1 MARGQPT
8 PNYLASVRSA
18 GDGDSNPQ
26 PSWKDRAYDLHK
38 RQHPVLRKVVVAV
51 IGFVLIAIG
60 AALLVL
66 PGPGILVILAGIAV
80 LSLEFPWA
88 RALFDR
94 IKAAGDALLRR
105 LRIRQ

>member
-1 MARGQPT
+1 MGQ
-8 PNYLASVRSA
+8 
-18 GDGDSNPQ
+18 PQ

-51 IGFVLIAIG
+51 IGFVLIAVG
-60 AALLVL
+60 TALLVL

-88 RALFDR
+88 KAVFDR
-94 IKAAGDALLRR
+94 IKEAVESLLRR
-105 LRIRQ
+105 LRIRK

>member
-1 MARGQPT
+1 MAIP
-8 PNYLASVRSA
+8 
-18 GDGDSNPQ
+18 NPQ

-88 RALFDR
+88 RALFEK
-94 IKAAGDALLRR
+94 IKVAGDALLRR
-105 LRIRQ
+105 LRIRK

>member
-1 MARGQPT
+1 MAI
-8 PNYLASVRSA
+8 
-18 GDGDSNPQ
+18 SNPE
-26 PSWKDRAYDLHK
+26 PSWKDRAYELHK

-51 IGFVLIAIG
+51 IGFVLLAIG

-88 RALFDR
+88 RELFEK

-105 LRIRQ
+105 LRIRN

>member
-1 MARGQPT
+1 VAAMAT
-8 PNYLASVRSA
+8 
-18 GDGDSNPQ
+18 PQ
-26 PSWKDRAYDLHK
+26 PNWKDRAYDLHK
-38 RQHPVLRKVVVAV
+38 RQHPVLRKVIVAV

-88 RALFDR
+88 KALFDR
-94 IKAAGDALLRR
+94 IRAAVDAVLRKLG
-105 LRIRQ
+105 LRK

>member
-1 MARGQPT
+1 MAI
-8 PNYLASVRSA
+8 
-18 GDGDSNPQ
+18 SNPE
-26 PSWKDRAYDLHK
+26 PSWKDRAYELHK

-94 IKAAGDALLRR
+94 IKAAGDAFLRR
-105 LRIRQ
+105 LRIRK